1 VILKRNKSSECKQHI
16 AAFLFVTFGLALICL
31 LPLPAVA
38 ENIMNYIYIESNEG
52 DSSGG
57 HAALQFDNDIFHYQ
71 YNASGM
77 IRLEKQ
83 DTDNFE
89 YNYRFAAN
97 RSLHTSQID
106 VSKETY
112 SLLRDYFN
120 FQHQTQLQQF
130 KLLDDINKDRL
141 LLKSFLPD
149 KSAQPSHTLRLQG
162 AGLFYNDADFTMS
175 QKSVH
180 SNQSRHLSPTVIALN
195 NEIKKT
201 YGKDFLAQRAGEI
214 ISQIKS
220 LQLTQWQ
227 EAITTVNESQ
237 YPPMVY
243 SFANRYIDL
252 ITAKLAVHVIE
263 QGLALRTDAS
273 IAPSDQMFQLT
284 AQEIAALRLYRKQLN
299 TGLIKLVN
307 SDRPDWGAAVLIN
320 SARLIAVDQSIKQGQ
335 LIVIDTFESQTD
347 LTEKVDLA
355 EYAVQLQ
362 THLKDTRT
370 SLLSAKSLLA
380 QSRVFSEMDYSL
392 LEMLANRYTELS
404 KATTDKQA
412 IRFYGANLVP
422 TKSIRLPLSVVPALS
437 IATIERNIQQ
447 LGIYQQ
453 RYQATLKNLYAYHLI
468 NRNCVTE
475 LFASINKAVL
485 QQIKKNDNAK
495 SLQHESQQHLG
506 GYIDATL
513 ANFIPVTSHHA
524 VRKHYKIVK
533 QTSLPSYRLMK
544 LNESYAR
551 ENDVL
556 VYLRE
561 NNTLSSSVYKTN
573 PDDSFFVFFTDNE
586 LLFRPLYGAVNTLAG
601 LGQGMLGLFTWPY
614 DEGAMLSSGG
624 NGILMSLPE
633 LLFINMRKGSFKYLP
648 YSHLSIAEKR
658 LNNHIVK

>member
-1 VILKRNKSSECKQHI
+1 
-16 AAFLFVTFGLALICL
+16 
-31 LPLPAVA
+31 
-38 ENIMNYIYIESNEG
+38 
-52 DSSGG
+52 
-57 HAALQFDNDIFHYQ
+57 
-71 YNASGM
+71 M

-83 DTDNFE
+83 DADNFE

-112 SLLRDYFN
+112 TLLRDYFN

-149 KSAQPSHTLRLQG
+149 KSTQPNHALRLQG
-162 AGLFYNDADFTMS
+162 AGVFYNDADFTMN
-175 QKSVH
+175 QKSVR
-180 SNQSRHLSPTVIALN
+180 SNQSRYLSPTIITLN

-201 YGKDFLAQRAGEI
+201 YGKDFLAQRAAKI

-220 LQLTQWQ
+220 LQPTQWQ
-227 EAITTVNESQ
+227 ESITTVSESQ

-243 SFANRYIDL
+243 SFANRYTDL
-252 ITAKLAVHVIE
+252 ITAKLAVQVIE
-263 QGLALRTDAS
+263 QGLALQTDAY
-273 IAPSDQMFQLT
+273 IAPAGQMFQLT
-284 AQEIAALRLYRKQLN
+284 TQEVAALRLYRKRLN
-299 TGLIKLVN
+299 AGLIKLVN

-335 LIVIDTFESQTD
+335 LVFIDTFESQTD
-347 LTEKVDLA
+347 ITEKIDLA

-370 SLLSAKSLLA
+370 SLLNAKSLLT
-380 QSRVFSEMDYSL
+380 QQQVFTEINYSA

-404 KATTDKQA
+404 KATAGEQA

-422 TKSIRLPLSVVPALS
+422 TKSIRLPLLVVPELS
-437 IATIERNIQQ
+437 IAIIQRSIQQ
-447 LGIYQQ
+447 LGVYQQ
-453 RYQATLKNLYAYHLI
+453 RYQATLKSLYAYHLI

-475 LFASINKAVL
+475 LFASINRAVL
-485 QQIKKNDNAK
+485 QQIKNSGNANS
-495 SLQHESQQHLG
+495 SLQSESRQRLG

-524 VRKHYKIVK
+524 VRNHYKIVK
-533 QTSLPSYRLMK
+533 QASLPSYRLMK

-561 NNTLSSSVYKTN
+561 NNTLSSRVYKTN